1 MFLFLSFHV
10 LNVASAS
17 GLTSRAFTC
26 TIVCTYVCSFFNS
39 IWLSLAW
46 WVFTVPSKPLTTPP
60 SSMSGRRLLVGESC
74 RRPQPVR
81 GVYPVGTG
89 SLQCGHL
96 GRWSGA
102 TRRWVL
108 TLRNICGTP
117 TLTTALPTT
126 SPCPRIRTGG
136 FQEPARLVSFGL
148 VVAGLSG
155 HCRPWFPLKGDHGRP
170 LFLPRPFPDP
180 GTSQFR

>member
-1 MFLFLSFHV
+1 MFLFHSFHV
-10 LNVASAS
+10 LNVAFAS
-17 GLTSRAFTC
+17 GLTSRAFTSA
-26 TIVCTYVCSFFNS
+26 IVCTYVCSFFNS

-46 WVFTVPSKPLTTPP
+46 WVVAVLTKPPTTPP

-81 GVYPVGTG
+81 GVYPAGTG
-89 SLQCGHL
+89 SLQCRHL

-102 TRRWVL
+102 ARRRVL
-108 TLRNICGTP
+108 TLRNLCRTS
-117 TLTTALPTT
+117 TFPTT
-126 SPCPRIRTGG
+126 SLCPLIRTGG
-136 FQEPARLVSFGL
+136 FQEQARLVSFGL

-155 HCRPWFPLKGDHGRP
+155 LCRPWFPLKGDHGRP
-170 LFLPRPFPDP
+170 LFLPRSFPDP